1 MPDRRQD
8 DVDVT
13 KLYEMLKS
21 AEQQREVG
29 NRVIKALIID
39 ILRSKLG
46 NTSSIAPSP
55 SIINLPWHRGPSWLD
70 AWADSWY
77 RTWTDSW
84 SDSILARGRFENVL
98 QQLVG
103 DVTLSDEERR
113 ILEELE
119 KEDVAKDAEKDKD
132 K

>member
-1 MPDRRQD
+1 MPGSSRD

-21 AEQQREVG
+21 PEQQREVG
-29 NRVIKALIID
+29 NRVLKGLIID

-46 NTSSIAPSP
+46 YMPRITV
-55 SIINLPWHRGPSWLD
+55 PWHRGPSWFD

-84 SDSILARGRFENVL
+84 SDTIALGSRVDTIL

-103 DVTLSDEERR
+103 DVTLSDDERR

-119 KEDVAKDAEKDKD
+119 SEDVAKDPKDGDRK
-132 K
+132 

>member
-1 MPDRRQD
+1 MPGSSRD

-21 AEQQREVG
+21 PEQQQDVG
-29 NRVIKALIID
+29 NRVLKALIID

-46 NTSSIAPSP
+46 YMPRMITV
-55 SIINLPWHRGPSWLD
+55 PWHRGGPSWFD
-70 AWADSWY
+70 SWADSWY
-77 RTWTDSW
+77 RTWTDTW
-84 SDSILARGRFENVL
+84 SDTIALGGRFDTIL

-103 DVTLSDEERR
+103 EVTLSDDERR

-119 KEDVAKDAEKDKD
+119 KEDLAKDPKEGKRG
-132 K
+132 

>member
-1 MPDRRQD
+1 MPGSSRD

-21 AEQQREVG
+21 PEQQREVG
-29 NRVIKALIID
+29 NRVLKALIID

-46 NTSSIAPSP
+46 YMPRITV
-55 SIINLPWHRGPSWLD
+55 PWNRGPSWFD

-84 SDSILARGRFENVL
+84 SDTIAHAGRFDTIL

-103 DVTLSDEERR
+103 DVTLSDDERR

-119 KEDVAKDAEKDKD
+119 KEDVAKDPKEGNRK
-132 K
+132 

>member
-1 MPDRRQD
+1 MPGSSRD

-21 AEQQREVG
+21 PEQQREVG
-29 NRVIKALIID
+29 NRVLKGLIID

-46 NTSSIAPSP
+46 FMPRITV
-55 SIINLPWHRGPSWLD
+55 PWHRGPSWFD

-84 SDSILARGRFENVL
+84 SDTIALGGKVDTIL

-103 DVTLSDEERR
+103 DVTLSDDERR

-119 KEDVAKDAEKDKD
+119 SEDVAKDPKEGNRK
-132 K
+132 

>member
-1 MPDRRQD
+1 MPGSSRD
-8 DVDVT
+8 DVDVM

-21 AEQQREVG
+21 PEQQREVG
-29 NRVIKALIID
+29 NRVLKGLIID

-46 NTSSIAPSP
+46 YMPRITV
-55 SIINLPWHRGPSWLD
+55 PWHRGPSWFD

-84 SDSILARGRFENVL
+84 SDTILQGGRFDTIL

-103 DVTLSDEERR
+103 DVTLSDDERR

-119 KEDVAKDAEKDKD
+119 SEDVAKDPKEGNRK
-132 K
+132 

>member
-1 MPDRRQD
+1 MPGSSRD

-21 AEQQREVG
+21 PEQQQDVG
-29 NRVIKALIID
+29 NRVLKALIID

-46 NTSSIAPSP
+46 YMPHISV
-55 SIINLPWHRGPSWLD
+55 WHRGGPNWFDS
-70 AWADSWY
+70 WADSWY
-77 RTWTDSW
+77 RTWTDTW
-84 SDSILARGRFENVL
+84 SDATWDNSVAVLGGRLDTIL

-103 DVTLSDEERR
+103 EVTLSDDERR

-119 KEDVAKDAEKDKD
+119 KEDMAKDPKEGKRR
-132 K
+132 

>member
-1 MPDRRQD
+1 MPGSNRD

-13 KLYEMLKS
+13 KLYEMLKNP
-21 AEQQREVG
+21 EQQREVG
-29 NRVIKALIID
+29 NRVLKGLIID

-46 NTSSIAPSP
+46 YQPRIS
-55 SIINLPWHRGPSWLD
+55 LPWHRGPSWFD

-77 RTWTDSW
+77 RTW
-84 SDSILARGRFENVL
+84 SDMWHDTIVPHTGGFDAII

-103 DVTLSDEERR
+103 DVTLSDDERR

-119 KEDVAKDAEKDKD
+119 KEDIAKDPKEGKKT
-132 K
+132 

>member
-1 MPDRRQD
+1 MPDHSGD
-8 DVDVT
+8 EVDVT

-29 NRVIKALIID
+29 NRVLKALIID

-46 NTSSIAPSP
+46 YISRITV
-55 SIINLPWHRGPSWLD
+55 PWHRGPSWLD

-84 SDSILARGRFENVL
+84 SDTISPALAAHGGRLEKVL

-119 KEDVAKDAEKDKD
+119 KEDVAKDPEEGKDK
-132 K
+132 

>member
-1 MPDRRQD
+1 MSGSSRD

-21 AEQQREVG
+21 SEQQRDVG
-29 NRVIKALIID
+29 NRVLKALIID

-46 NTSSIAPSP
+46 YTSR
-55 SIINLPWHRGPSWLD
+55 IINLPWHRGPSWFD
-70 AWADSWY
+70 SWADSWY
-77 RTWTDSW
+77 RTWNDIWHDT
-84 SDSILARGRFENVL
+84 IVARGSVDTIL

-103 DVTLSDEERR
+103 DVALSEDERR

-119 KEDVAKDAEKDKD
+119 KEDAAKDPKEGKK

>member
-1 MPDRRQD
+1 MPGSSRD

-21 AEQQREVG
+21 PEQQREVG
-29 NRVIKALIID
+29 NRVLKGLIID

-46 NTSSIAPSP
+46 YMPRITV
-55 SIINLPWHRGPSWLD
+55 PWHRGPSWFD

-84 SDSILARGRFENVL
+84 SDTIAHGGRFDTIL

-103 DVTLSDEERR
+103 EVTLSDDERR

-119 KEDVAKDAEKDKD
+119 TEDVAKDPKEGNRK
-132 K
+132 